1 MQLPSLGFC
10 PYKAIIRRPVLARGV
25 GEEQSPEPLEKW
37 LSDPFEPTIREG
49 RIYGRGAGDNKG
61 QFVAHLLA
69 IRTYLDVYGSL
80 PINVKFI
87 IEGEE
92 EIGSLNLPTFVK
104 EHKDMLKADLVY
116 TADGSSHESGAQSL
130 LLGVRGLLYLEMTAK
145 KAEWDNHSGNKGNI
159 VPNPVWKLIDL
170 LGTMRNEKGEIL
182 IEGFHDRIRQPSER
196 DRKLMREIPFDLHEV
211 REKIGYPGLNMDGE
225 TYQRKLMFEPTFNIS
240 GIYSG
245 YTGEGVKTIIPSTA
259 TVKIDIRLVPD
270 QDPDDIYDCIS
281 RHVKKHDPDI
291 VLSKPL
297 YAVPPSRTASD
308 LDCVRVVA
316 EAVAASTGRK
326 PIIQPSLGGSL
337 PDYIWTKLLG
347 LPSINAPYANFD
359 QGNHSPNENIKLEN
373 FFTGIKSTCYVI
385 HTLSQL

>member
-1 MQLPSLGFC
+1 M
-10 PYKAIIRRPVLARGV
+10 LARGV